1 MISFLVTL
9 LILAL
14 AVYVI
19 KLVIDM
25 LPLPSVVKTIA
36 LIIVG
41 IIALVYLLQT
51 VGVAIPLIK

>member
-1 MISFLVTL
+1 MVSFLVTL

-14 AVYVI
+14 VVYVI

-51 VGVAIPLIK
+51 IGVAIPLIK